1 MKGETNMSEKDM
13 VLSLQENE
21 EVSANAIPLI
31 TITTVTTVTIGWST
45 ASNNCDNK

>member
-21 EVSANAIPLI
+21 EVSVKAIPI
-31 TITTVTTVTIGWST
+31 TITTITTVTIGWST